1 VRNRTAGLLSSHSV
15 MLTDGLKASLDDA
28 WRPARRA
35 GVLGNA
41 STEELWEHT
50 AGFTSAVCSAFSA
63 DCSTWNGHI
72 LDAGT
77 GAGVPGVLL
86 ACQLPMANFVLVDS
100 SERRL
105 DHVRAAIRAA
115 ALGGR
120 IQVEHARLDDL
131 AHQPAHRAR
140 YEVVVARLLAEP
152 PETAELIL
160 PFVAPGGVAVVS
172 CRSDQA
178 DDWRR
183 LGDRLD
189 GVDTVMVAA
198 QDSRSFVTV
207 AVSGEL
213 PPSYPRRAAVRARKP
228 LQ

>member
-1 VRNRTAGLLSSHSV
+1 

-115 ALGGR
+115 ALGLLVCWQSRRKQQNSSCLSSRQGELQSSRAEAIKLMTGDGWATVSTVSIPSWWQHR
-120 IQVEHARLDDL
+120 IHD
-131 AHQPAHRAR
+131 
-140 YEVVVARLLAEP
+140 RLLLSRYQGSSRPRTPDELRCVRVSHSSESP
-152 PETAELIL
+152 PVFHVK
-160 PFVAPGGVAVVS
+160 PS
-172 CRSDQA
+172 
-178 DDWRR
+178 
-183 LGDRLD
+183 LG
-189 GVDTVMVAA
+189 
-198 QDSRSFVTV
+198 
-207 AVSGEL
+207 
-213 PPSYPRRAAVRARKP
+213 P
-228 LQ
+228 